1 MEQPSQL
8 LTTSAGPRRYRFGF
22 VLSTALGNIT
32 RYNNLRKFAER
43 DREVDFVWARVDHVV
58 APGRADPFRWLP
70 VPLRMR
76 AIVLWQAAPVLR
88 RLGTFDAVMIHL
100 FEVDILTALRAR
112 FYRRPVRIVSTDDA
126 PAVDPQ
132 TYPFHPVDRRK
143 PAWKRRLR
151 LEIDL
156 WRARR
161 ADLLLPF
168 SKWAGEMLVSGAGVP
183 AHRVRPLH
191 VGLDLDTWRAVAKP
205 ERAPGERIRLLFV
218 GGEFERKGGP
228 LLLQVFASHL
238 AELAELHLVTK
249 SAPADLPAHVFVHDA
264 LGSNDPLLLELYRQ
278 ADLFVLPTTSDLMP
292 WVVLEAMASA
302 CPVITTPVGAI
313 PEMIQDGVTG
323 LLVPVGRADLLVGA
337 ILSLIA
343 NPALRRAMGA
353 RGREF
358 VEAHYDAAAN
368 VPAILQAMKRCVDQ
382 RALASS

>member
-1 MEQPSQL
+1 
-8 LTTSAGPRRYRFGF
+8 
-22 VLSTALGNIT
+22 
-32 RYNNLRKFAER
+32 
-43 DREVDFVWARVDHVV
+43 
-58 APGRADPFRWLP
+58 
-70 VPLRMR
+70 
-76 AIVLWQAAPVLR
+76 
-88 RLGTFDAVMIHL
+88 
-100 FEVDILTALRAR
+100 
-112 FYRRPVRIVSTDDA
+112 
-126 PAVDPQ
+126 
-132 TYPFHPVDRRK
+132 
-143 PAWKRRLR
+143 
-151 LEIDL
+151 
-156 WRARR
+156 
-161 ADLLLPF
+161 
-168 SKWAGEMLVSGAGVP
+168 
-183 AHRVRPLH
+183 
-191 VGLDLDTWRAVAKP
+191 
-205 ERAPGERIRLLFV
+205 
-218 GGEFERKGGP
+218 
-228 LLLQVFASHL
+228 
-238 AELAELHLVTK
+238 
-249 SAPADLPAHVFVHDA
+249 VFVHDA